1 MHFRTAEWEEKLLA
15 WHLTTVSMNK
25 THSTFETSLLKVSL
39 CICAQRHKTT
49 GLQHFWQS
57 SKKPF
62 NLPASTGTHHCE
74 GTRLCFYCKP
84 TVPLWGL
91 QPTKVV
97 VIEVLPVLFAR
108 ECEGKDSPLGQN
120 INGRHP
126 SKSPQEESFG
136 VTGRMTAPPQ
146 TEAKSYRRTWCNIPW
161 LLPHLRRWP

>member
-1 MHFRTAEWEEKLLA
+1 MTVLSVKLFSRPNCMPRKAGRDIYTWHLGGPPSRQHGVQTGWPWKGWWSTMHFRTAEWEEKLLA

-97 VIEVLPVLFAR
+97 VIEVLPVLFAH
-108 ECEGKDSPLGQN
+108 ECEGKESPLG
-120 INGRHP
+120 
-126 SKSPQEESFG
+126 
-136 VTGRMTAPPQ
+136 
-146 TEAKSYRRTWCNIPW
+146 
-161 LLPHLRRWP
+161 